1 MYHTDRHMTIH
12 SEKVCI
18 KKEDFQQRLMHKN
31 ISLAEVEE
39 ISASKIRQVHHNA
52 LRNPQK
58 NYSHLILLQLALQN
72 F

>member
-1 MYHTDRHMTIH
+1 MY
-12 SEKVCI
+12 
-18 KKEDFQQRLMHKN
+18 KKRRFSTTLDAHKN